1 MVAYLNT
8 TILVICLHVREAQ
21 RLREH
26 DMRLFA
32 TPANDVGLDMHAS
45 RSTSRSAH
53 HALRSASGRCRMRK
67 WLYLILSNPARRA
80 FGRSGIGYNLQVRSE
95 VPVLVEGVIWLSGD
109 DVHGDVV

>member
-32 TPANDVGLDMHAS
+32 APTNNVRLDTHAS
-45 RSTSRSAH
+45 RSTDRSADR
-53 HALRSASGRCRMRK
+53 ALRSAAEATAASRSSEQQQESNGREKQQQVQQAQRRESSGFQPK
-67 WLYLILSNPARRA
+67 
-80 FGRSGIGYNLQVRSE
+80 
-95 VPVLVEGVIWLSGD
+95 
-109 DVHGDVV
+109 

>member
-32 TPANDVGLDMHAS
+32 TPANNVRLDMHAS
-45 RSTSRSAH
+45 RSTDRSAH
-53 HALRSASGRCRMRK
+53 RALRSASSRCRMCE
-67 WLYLILSNPARRA
+67 WLDFILGDPARRA

-95 VPVLVEGVIWLSGD
+95 VPVLVEGVIWLSGG